1 MFPAGP
7 CKAAYALKN
16 PQLLESFQPSPFI
29 GKGGGPWLVVANF
42 LVLDHLFLRSGH
54 RQVTMLLEAST
65 RANVILCFDKGQS
78 AKAQLPLS
86 KAQAKPR
93 GPWAGPFLCP
103 GALVQHPV
111 CPSTSAQALLK
122 RQSSAGGALRG
133 GSPEPAQPS
142 SLREPGAQH
151 PASPWA
157 FHLNWSESFGWDQ

>member
-1 MFPAGP
+1 MKPRIKEVIVVEGRYD
-7 CKAAYALKN
+7 KNALL
-16 PQLLESFQPSPFI
+16 Q
-29 GKGGGPWLVVANF
+29 VVDAT
-42 LVLDHLFLRSGH
+42 V
-54 RQVTMLLEAST
+54 EAST

-133 GSPEPAQPS
+133 GSPEPAQLL
-142 SLREPGAQH
+142 SLREPEAQDPTGPQAPQAACTAGAGPSDCDLYRRPLPLGH
-151 PASPWA
+151 RGRAGGERFTTASRPG
-157 FHLNWSESFGWDQ
+157 LTSG